1 MPTKDSRI
9 KDRKPMRKIFS
20 NGTKVPPQNIVLIS
34 CLICWQVA
42 YTNTYALFRHST
54 YLVLKHSCP
63 LKPKLELPSSN
74 SYQYDIQKL
83 CIHAALTVLFIV
95 LDEAGNSR
103 FNPGLN
109 FPAANASC
117 N

>member
-1 MPTKDSRI
+1 MPTKDKNSRI

-20 NGTKVPPQNIVLIS
+20 NGTKVSPQN
-34 CLICWQVA
+34 LICWQVA